1 MRTRSNLFTLLLVLC
16 IAVSSSA
23 QFGTNNRLL
32 FIANMDGQQE
42 VPSVTTNARGVA
54 TFMLSEDRNTVVVN
68 GVFSGLS
75 GAITGCHIHTGATGV
90 SGPVYVNFSSN
101 ASGNRLRADIA
112 IPSDFI
118 SMALNDQLYLNVHT
132 AANPG
137 GEIRG
142 QLHLMTDEFFAAPMD
157 GNQEVPSVAGSGFG
171 VGLLAYS
178 PGSNTARY
186 SAVVNGLS
194 GSVTASHIHEGAT
207 GVAGPVVVALALSGN
222 STVSNNIDL
231 SGLATDFKQKLAAG
245 DYYINVHTA
254 NNPAGEVRGQLF
266 ELGPL
271 AFETILNGAQE
282 TPPVTTSASGVAV
295 AALSPNLDTLTYYI
309 GATGLTPTAAHFH
322 KAAPGAAGGV
332 VVALQT
338 TAIANF
344 YSAKIAVDEVF
355 VTDLL
360 NGNIYVNVHTVAN
373 PGGEI
378 RGQMEPL
385 LRRVYAF
392 DLCSDQEVPPNAS
405 TGIGAAVVST
415 DRLNTNMDYL
425 FIVDG
430 LSGNA
435 TAAHIHDGAIGVSG
449 PVAIALNTPSPA
461 SSGMVQ
467 ITGADAV
474 KLESGDTYL
483 NVHTAANPA
492 GEVRGQVLRAL
503 GCAANVP
510 TVEPVVISQ
519 AVFPNPTAGMAM
531 LRLQVGQGFE
541 GRLSLSDPAGKVYM
555 REHIT
560 LTAGEQMLPLDLKA
574 LPAGLYFGRIDTGQ
588 SGQIAVFKIVRE

>member
-1 MRTRSNLFTLLLVLC
+1 
-16 IAVSSSA
+16 
-23 QFGTNNRLL
+23 
-32 FIANMDGQQE
+32 
-42 VPSVTTNARGVA
+42 
-54 TFMLSEDRNTVVVN
+54 
-68 GVFSGLS
+68 
-75 GAITGCHIHTGATGV
+75 
-90 SGPVYVNFSSN
+90 
-101 ASGNRLRADIA
+101 
-112 IPSDFI
+112 
-118 SMALNDQLYLNVHT
+118 
-132 AANPG
+132 
-137 GEIRG
+137 
-142 QLHLMTDEFFAAPMD
+142 
-157 GNQEVPSVAGSGFG
+157 
-171 VGLLAYS
+171 GLLAYS

-282 TPPVTTSASGVAV
+282 TPPVTTLASGVAV
-295 AALSPNLDTLTYYI
+295 AALSPKLDTLTYYI

-510 TVEPVVISQ
+510 
-519 AVFPNPTAGMAM
+519 
-531 LRLQVGQGFE
+531 
-541 GRLSLSDPAGKVYM
+541 
-555 REHIT
+555 
-560 LTAGEQMLPLDLKA
+560 
-574 LPAGLYFGRIDTGQ
+574 
-588 SGQIAVFKIVRE
+588 